1 MSFIDAGRGVRLYCE
16 ESGDGPAVLFLH
28 EFAGDVRS
36 WEPQIRRL
44 SRHFR
49 CIAFNARGYPPS
61 DVPDAPDAYSQDIAV
76 ADGFAVLDALGID
89 RAHLVSHSM
98 GSYTALH
105 MGLRGPERIRSV
117 VVSGCGWGSDPAH
130 TEENVALAR
139 EIAEMFANEGIE
151 EAARRYADFPMR
163 HRFRA
168 KDPRGWAEFA
178 RWLGEH
184 SATGSALTMANVQA
198 VRPTLFDMR
207 SDLESFRPPLLVIV
221 GDEDT
226 ACLKGSLMLK
236 QSVPDCGLCVL
247 PWTSHTTNSEE
258 PDAFNRAV
266 LDFLAAVEAK
276 V

>member
-1 MSFIDAGRGVRLYCE
+1 MSFIDAGGGVRLYYE
-16 ESGDGPAVLFLH
+16 VSGDGPAVLFLH

-36 WEPQIRRL
+36 WEPQVRRL
-44 SRHFR
+44 SRHYR

-61 DVPDAPDAYSQDIAV
+61 DVPEAPDAYSQDIAV
-76 ADGFAVLDALGID
+76 ADGFAVLDALGIE
-89 RAHLVSHSM
+89 RAHVVSHSM

-105 MGLRGPERIRSV
+105 MGLRQPGRIRSV

-130 TEENVALAR
+130 KEENVALAR
-139 EIAEMFANEGIE
+139 EIAEMFANEGIA
-151 EAARRYADFPMR
+151 EAARAYADFPMR
-163 HRFRA
+163 HRFRT

-198 VRPTLFDMR
+198 VRPTLFEMR

-221 GDEDT
+221 GDEDA
-226 ACLKGSLMLK
+226 ACMEGSLMLK
-236 QSVPDCGLCVL
+236 QAVPDCGLYVI
-247 PWTSHTTNSEE
+247 PWSSHTVNSEE
-258 PDAFNRAV
+258 PDAFNRAA

-276 V
+276 G